1 MERSHVYVED
11 ASANQ
16 VARRMADCLRMESV
30 AVQYEDV
37 SSCSWARTKD
47 RRIEFVFILIE
58 KLCSNQ
64 LFLLQS
70 LARCDTCEH
79 VKFNIRLFTSGK
91 KIVVE
96 IQRVSGCCFL
106 FHQAT
111 KNILRAALGQEA
123 QPSVILTVPPCVMS
137 ELEEE
142 DATEEALFFA
152 LNMLQSPRFDCN
164 VLAMESL
171 ASVTKANSVAAKS
184 VVNGPLMTLILG
196 WVEGQNAEDQDFHD
210 QEHSVKMHRYAL
222 VILANCLTAL
232 SPTDTPK
239 VSDDCLKIL
248 IGELKAACERPHDA
262 CEAAKSLKALVRSS
276 DVRLRALAM
285 GAPSALMGAYQ
296 LGKSQHHQL
305 ERESLSL
312 QMEMGN

>member
-1 MERSHVYVED
+1 
-11 ASANQ
+11 
-16 VARRMADCLRMESV
+16 MESV
-30 AVQYEDV
+30 AVQYED
-37 SSCSWARTKD
+37 
-47 RRIEFVFILIE
+47 
-58 KLCSNQ
+58 
-64 LFLLQS
+64 S

-111 KNILRAALGQEA
+111 KNVLRAALGQEA